1 MIRVTFKRVVNLLI
15 ILMFVLTVIP
25 VNDVQAKDD
34 DNKKEEKAKSSIG
47 DDLEPDPGNLKNM
60 LNPTSK
66 RLEDNINKDSEKFK
80 EKTFKGYKENKQKE
94 KTKKAKEKAYASV
107 LFKDSGKN
115 DTLMYYKAQTNSKAP
130 TVEGK
135 IEDETNN
142 SSEAKAYASF
152 LNSLYSWN
160 LYKTYT
166 NQAEVGGSIPIK
178 GLKFFFGG
186 AILICMYIMSG
197 LDELRKLFADLFDY
211 LNLFQYIAS
220 DNGTI
225 PKDNP
230 LSFFNPVVHF
240 FNKLTA
246 VAKIVVAIFFGW
258 VAFRLI
264 SGIGRARARGHYF
277 KTKFSKGIYAMI
289 AILFGAAFI
298 SGCFGI
304 ISDIL
309 RDSDDVATEAV
320 EKIPSQMIVNNR
332 QYIDNSLT
340 KIEGKKG
347 AEATNDGYILNHD
360 ADQGFPTTYKQVETK
375 IPSQKL
381 ITYMNTDNDKEIAEK
396 LNGKDLMKQWTF
408 SESLTSNDINSMY
421 DLSSGKSWSGLD
433 KTARITQFK
442 LAPGANGVKLFGG
455 KDAFSFDLKDTAIES
470 ASLAGNTGYGQ
481 FLNAVKL
488 GALIIGISFV
498 VFTLYLAIFSGLIS
512 ALKDFFVNFS
522 LSTVGVVQAFFGII
536 VTAAMTLLG
545 IGLVFALINLYPD
558 MVTSLDG
565 SFTDKLN
572 QDDKFSGTTKQTMQV
587 VVTLFVL
594 WFCSK
599 LVFKIYKGVLSIVHE
614 WFTRILEALN
624 PDAAMSPSTRA
635 DRKSLDNA
643 LNSNMFGQEAG
654 ENAVDAVGEN
664 TVDAMRHPIN
674 AARSGRESLKD
685 LKDKGQEKLQSLNSL
700 MNDKDDESNS
710 YGNGSNSRGSQF
722 SGSVNGVE
730 SGVDDPETQGEKLEE
745 DIKDGI
751 SNLEKQSDKG
761 IRNNLENQEKR
772 IGQATEAFESLNGAE
787 QELKD
792 AKDNYNNLQEQG
804 ASQEELASAK
814 SRVDAA
820 QNAYDKQLGASQEAS
835 RALARSG
842 ASVGDI
848 AQGRV
853 QSMQDYNAASGELQD
868 AESKLSDLID
878 ERNDMEAFG
887 ASKYDLKQMDKRIGD
902 AKDNVSIAKEKQKLA
917 KSAYDANVNNPI
929 AEKDARNDLIAA
941 QQGETAARR
950 ELKEASAHGNLTD
963 KQYSNLQSA
972 ATALSSDVD
981 QYKQVIDDDVKNGEA
996 KRHAMNFMKNN
1007 GGNAFASSDYGVQ
1020 DNELERADNRV
1031 SDLKEQLRHAPKNK
1045 AKDLQDQLTQAQAHH
1060 SNVQTAS
1067 NAMQTGANVNDG
1079 LNAQEQVVSQAYQKR
1094 ISAEKTLS
1102 SLKSQ
1107 ANAGKLVDREEMKAA
1122 ESNYNQAYSGHQH
1135 AERVLSG
1142 LHALHA
1148 VGSKSVSPT
1157 QLEVMNKSNDDHL
1170 DQLYKQQ
1177 KQFGDVQGTIGT
1189 LNQGGMASPQQTSN
1203 LSTVQKRVRKG
1214 AAEKARQA
1222 REQYE
1227 ATVERLEQLKQ
1238 QERNGMPV
1246 RSDIKRQEASKK
1258 QAEKQMIQAE
1268 QKQSFIESQGVQIR
1282 RTGNTM
1288 VSNIKDAK
1296 TNVADSLTKVSERKQ
1311 THQDILKTG
1320 GLSTKQLQDY
1330 KKQIVHDRESSE
1342 RNKQQFLRERA
1353 SRIGNMRKELANN

>member
-1 MIRVTFKRVVNLLI
+1 MIKKLSKSFLGLLLI
-15 ILMFVLTVIP
+15 LTFVLTTVSLD
-25 VNDVQAKDD
+25 DVQAKDD
-34 DNKKEEKAKSSIG
+34 KDKSEDKAKPSLTDEG
-47 DDLEPDPGNLKNM
+47 DSQPGNVKDM
-60 LNPTSK
+60 ISPGSK
-66 RLEDNINKDSEKFK
+66 QLEDNINKDSEKFK
-80 EKTFKGYKENKQKE
+80 EQTFKDYKKNKQKDN
-94 KTKKAKEKAYASV
+94 TKKAKKKAYASI
-107 LFKDSGKN
+107 LFKDSNKN
-115 DTLMYYKAQTNSKAP
+115 ETLMYYKNQTNSDVD
-130 TVEGK
+130 TVESK
-135 IEDETNN
+135 IEKQTKN
-142 SSEAKAYASF
+142 SEEATAYASF

-166 NQAEVGGSIPIK
+166 NQAEVGGSIPLK
-178 GLKFFFGG
+178 GLKVIFGG
-186 AILICMYIMSG
+186 LILICMYIMSG
-197 LDELRKLFADLFDY
+197 LDELRKVFADLFDY

-220 DNGTI
+220 DNGEI
-225 PKDNP
+225 PNDNP
-230 LSFFNPVVHF
+230 LSFFNPIVHF
-240 FNKLTA
+240 FNKLTSI
-246 VAKIVVAIFFGW
+246 AKIVVAIFFGW

-298 SGCFGI
+298 SGCFGL

-320 EKIPSQMIVNNR
+320 NKIPSQMIVDNR

-340 KIEGKKG
+340 KIKGKKNE
-347 AEATNDGYILNHD
+347 EATNDGYILNHD
-360 ADQGFPTTYKQVETK
+360 PSQGFPTTYKQVDTK

-381 ITYMNTDNDKEIAEK
+381 ITYMNTDNDKEIQEK
-396 LNGKDLMKQWTF
+396 LDGKDLMKKWTF
-408 SESLTSNDINSMY
+408 SESFTSNDLNSMY
-421 DLSSGKSWSGLD
+421 DLSSGKSWTGLD

-455 KDAFSFDLKDTAIES
+455 KDTFSFDLKDVSMES
-470 ASLAGNTGYGQ
+470 ASLAGNTAYGQ

-488 GALIIGISFV
+488 GALIVGISFV
-498 VFTLYLAIFSGLIS
+498 VFTLYLAIFVGLIS
-512 ALKDFFVNFS
+512 AVKDFFVNFS
-522 LSTVGVVQAFFGII
+522 LSTIGVVQAFFGII

-545 IGLVFALINLYPD
+545 IGLVFALISLYPD
-558 MVTSLDG
+558 MVTSLDA

-572 QDDKFSGTTKQTMQV
+572 EDSKFSGTTKQTIQV
-587 VVTLFVL
+587 VATLFVL

-599 LVFKIYKGVLSIVHE
+599 LVFTIRKGVMTSVHE

-624 PDAAMSPSTRA
+624 PDAAMSPSTSS
-635 DRKSLDNA
+635 DRKALDNA
-643 LNSNMFGQEAG
+643 VNSNMFGQDFG
-654 ENAVDAVGEN
+654 ENG
-664 TVDAMRHPIN
+664 VDAMGHPIDS
-674 AARSGRESLKD
+674 AKSGVDSLKD
-685 LKDKGQEKLQSLNSL
+685 LKDKGQDKLQSLSNL
-700 MNDKDDESNS
+700 MNGESDESSGLDNAS
-710 YGNGSNSRGSQF
+710 KQRGSQF

-730 SGVDDPETQGEKLEE
+730 SGTDDPETQGEKLEN

-761 IRNNLENQEKR
+761 VRNNLEDQEKR
-772 IGQATEAFESLNGAE
+772 IGQASEAFENLSGAE

-792 AKDNYNNLQEQG
+792 AKENYNDLQERG
-804 ASQEELASAK
+804 ASQDELDSAK

-820 QNAYDKQLGASQEAS
+820 QNAYDKQLGISQDAS

-853 QSMQDYNAASGELQD
+853 QSMQDYNNANSEVQE
-868 AESKLSDLID
+868 AEGNLNDLIN

-902 AKDNVSIAKEKQKLA
+902 AEDKVSIAKEKQRLA
-917 KSAYDANVNNPI
+917 KSAYDANVNNPV

-941 QQGETAARR
+941 QQSETAAKR
-950 ELKEASAHGNLTD
+950 ELKEANTHGNLTD
-963 KQYSNLQSA
+963 KQYSNLQNA
-972 ATALSSDVD
+972 ASSLSSDVD
-981 QYKQVIDDDVKNGEA
+981 QYKQVIDEDIKSGEA

-1007 GGNAFASSDYGVQ
+1007 SGNAFASSDYGVQ
-1020 DNELERADNRV
+1020 DSELERADNRV
-1031 SDLKEQLRHAPKNK
+1031 NNLKQQLNNAPKNK
-1045 AKDLQDQLTQAQAHH
+1045 AKDLREELAQAQAHH
-1060 SNVQTAS
+1060 TNVQAAS
-1067 NAMQTGANVNDG
+1067 NAMQTGSNVNEG

-1094 ISAEKTLS
+1094 LNAEKTLS

-1142 LHALHA
+1142 LQALHA
-1148 VGSKSVSPT
+1148 VGSKSISPT
-1157 QLEVMNKSNDDHL
+1157 QLEVMNKSNDDNL

-1177 KQFGDVQGTIGT
+1177 KQFGDVQGTIGV

-1203 LSTVQKRVRKG
+1203 LSTVQKRVRQG
-1214 AAEKARQA
+1214 AVEKARKA
-1222 REQYE
+1222 REQYN
-1227 ATVERLEQLKQ
+1227 ATVERLEKLKQ
-1238 QERNGMPV
+1238 QEKNGMPV

-1258 QAEKQMIQAE
+1258 QAEKQMVQAE
-1268 QKQSFIESQGVQIR
+1268 QKQAFVESQGVQIR

-1288 VSNIKDAK
+1288 VKNIKDAK
-1296 TNVADSLTKVSERKQ
+1296 TNIIDSANKVSERKQ
-1311 THQDILKTG
+1311 AHQDILKTG

-1330 KKQIVHDRESSE
+1330 KKQVAQDRESSQ
-1342 RNKQQFLRERA
+1342 RNRQQFLRERA
-1353 SRIGNMRKELANN
+1353 SRIESMRKELAKS